1 MEFQRT
7 FKSAIKITRTAFTRV
22 AAGMVMTLCSSL
34 AVSAQSTFPSRA
46 VEVVV
51 PYPPGGVTDIIA
63 RSLSHELQ
71 SLTGQPF
78 VIENKPGATGIV
90 AANLV
95 KHATP
100 DGYTLMMGTASQMT
114 VLPALKTNLSFDP
127 AKDFTALSL
136 VGTTPYLL
144 LVNAAVP
151 AKTTADL
158 IRLLRANPGKFNYST
173 SGVGSMPHL
182 LGEMFKQMAKV
193 EMTHVPY
200 QGNSPATAAAVA
212 GDVQITFDTVISARP
227 FIESGQLRAL
237 GVASSKPIAALPGVP
252 IIADVLPGFSG
263 ESWLCLYAPSAT
275 PADLIARL
283 RQTVRKATSSPA
295 FIQSAAAGGFEVP
308 TLSATEVDAFLKDD
322 AARWRDVARA
332 ANIILE

>member
-1 MEFQRT
+1 MKLQRT
-7 FKSAIKITRTAFTRV
+7 FGRDIELAMTAFRCV
-22 AAGMVMTLCSSL
+22 AAGFVITLCSSW
-34 AVSAQSTFPSRA
+34 AASAQSAFPSRA
-46 VEVVV
+46 VVVIV

-63 RSLSHELQ
+63 RSLSHQFQLM
-71 SLTGQPF
+71 TGQPF

-100 DGYTLMMGTASQMT
+100 DGYTLMMGSASQMT
-114 VLPALKTNLSFDP
+114 VLPALKKNLPFDP
-127 AKDFTALSL
+127 EKDFAALSL
-136 VGTTPYLL
+136 VGTTPYVL

-158 IRLLRANPGKFNYST
+158 IRLLRANPGKYNYST

-182 LGEMFKQMAKV
+182 LGEMFKQLAKV
-193 EMTHVPY
+193 DMTHVPY
-200 QGNSPATAAAVA
+200 QGNSPATTAAVA

-227 FIESGQLRAL
+227 FIESGQLRVL
-237 GVASSKPIAALPGVP
+237 GVASSRPIAALPEVP
-252 IIADVLPGFSG
+252 IIAGVLPGFSG

-275 PADLIARL
+275 PTDLIDRL
-283 RQTVRKATSSPA
+283 RKIVRQAVGSPA
-295 FIQSAAAGGFEVP
+295 FIQSATAGGFEVP
-308 TLSATEVDAFLKDD
+308 TLSAPEVDTFLRDD
-322 AARWRDVARA
+322 AARWRDVARG